1 MGGTGSLVSFLP
13 MVVIFLIFYVVLI
26 MPQQKRV
33 KAQKKMLEGLKKGD
47 RVITN
52 GGIIATIVGLK
63 GNLIELKIA
72 EGTVVQAERTAVTS
86 LFLPEVIPGKSNDK
100 PALPVTN
107 KEPKEPI
114 IR

>member
-26 MPQQKRV
+26 IPQQKRV
-33 KAQKKMLEGLKKGD
+33 KAQKKMLEELKKGD

-63 GNLIELKIA
+63 GNLLELKIA

-86 LFLPEVIPGKSNDK
+86 LFLPEVIPAKSNGK
-100 PALPVTN
+100 QALPVNN